1 MRAGYGFY
9 TNRGDNYFLD
19 YANFRDNNLPE
30 GWDDDWSGNFQLLDA
45 HIYNES
51 AYYMRAN
58 VSYESPML
66 FATWLPYFG
75 KYIEKERFYVSS
87 VLLEKTRPYYEVGYG
102 FTNRYISVGLFAE
115 TSTTHVSRKLAST
128 LILNSSN
135 DGRYYEQKTTDSV

>member
-1 MRAGYGFY
+1 M
-9 TNRGDNYFLD
+9 D

-102 FTNRYISVGLFAE
+102 FTNRYISVGLFA
-115 TSTTHVSRKLAST
+115 SFYNSRIEKVGINFDFELFK
-128 LILNSSN
+128 
-135 DGRYYEQKTTDSV
+135 RW